1 MAEVTGK
8 GSIILKIIILAL
20 FIVLFA
26 TILYPA
32 KVWKNE
38 DEEKILCRIH
48 LENIYYSVLQYLKEY
63 KTYQSNLDTL
73 LTFMETDSMTVPPG
87 LFEVERLTV
96 WESPRDSFLVGFTD
110 LFHFEKVDWKYL
122 SPDSLEMTLIPKER
136 FKCIPP
142 SKMIF
147 SSEDSIFALKRQKGK
162 HDIYMTVWGNTLI
175 KYNRVEVDSA
185 KVLTKDYSISEEPK
199 DFRVCPTC
207 GQPYDI
213 TTNVNLKLQG
223 EVIFDV
229 LTKEEGNVTHDN
241 FISAVFIKHLKENA
255 TGEALT
261 AIKADTGLFDRK
273 EQQAQMMVLGKI
285 LADTL
290 VIPSADSA
298 KIAQIRDSL
307 LTAMR
312 DSITLAGFKRQ
323 INSLKPKSKLPIGQK
338 GSKIVPT
345 DSVSAWNNQQRIKET
360 LFNPDLDKKAQEYLT
375 LEPVQSLI
383 KRLIVSEKYFIAGID
398 TIGLT
403 ISCPIDS
410 LYMPKANFLQRLF
423 GVSPVPNHG
432 QILNG
437 DYSWEEKK

>member
-1 MAEVTGK
+1 
-8 GSIILKIIILAL
+8 
-20 FIVLFA
+20 
-26 TILYPA
+26 
-32 KVWKNE
+32 
-38 DEEKILCRIH
+38 
-48 LENIYYSVLQYLKEY
+48 
-63 KTYQSNLDTL
+63 
-73 LTFMETDSMTVPPG
+73 
-87 LFEVERLTV
+87 
-96 WESPRDSFLVGFTD
+96 
-110 LFHFEKVDWKYL
+110 
-122 SPDSLEMTLIPKER
+122 
-136 FKCIPP
+136 
-142 SKMIF
+142 
-147 SSEDSIFALKRQKGK
+147 
-162 HDIYMTVWGNTLI
+162 
-175 KYNRVEVDSA
+175 
-185 KVLTKDYSISEEPK
+185 
-199 DFRVCPTC
+199 
-207 GQPYDI
+207 
-213 TTNVNLKLQG
+213 
-223 EVIFDV
+223 VIFDV

-423 GVSPVPNHG
+423 GVSLVPNHG